1 MTITLNQIL
10 ELGAEIRPEQKTM
23 YGEVY
28 LLKNNG
34 FNFFFR
40 VKNNQIT
47 SSWKNKQLTDSEI
60 KYGQN
65 NGLDF

>member
-40 VKNNQIT
+40 VKNNEIT
-47 SSWKNKQLTDSEI
+47 SSWKNKQLIDNEI

>member
-40 VKNNQIT
+40 VKNNEIT
-47 SSWKNKQLTDSEI
+47 SSWKNKQLTDNEI

>member
-47 SSWKNKQLTDSEI
+47 SSWKNKQLTDNEI

>member
-34 FNFFFR
+34 FNF
-40 VKNNQIT
+40 
-47 SSWKNKQLTDSEI
+47 
-60 KYGQN
+60 
-65 NGLDF
+65 